1 MQHPRRYQLKWKSE
15 KLEGKVSGTPVISSN
30 GKFTFVTHNTQDGGY
45 FTILSNENGMI
56 LFQESAESVYSSN
69 EYYGPI
75 GISRNPQQS
84 LERFDKNNTNDILVW
99 GPYALENE
107 DLANGG
113 SMFGFQVPKKYSGG
127 KNTSLFMTTRLNFA
141 TWNFATWTT
150 KSPPALSSIGDAM
163 YFSILSDENFAILG
177 WADGRRFDK
186 GPSWD
191 FFGDS
196 NQDQNLFTNTPT
208 LNPDETKLFVGS
220 LKKQF
225 YAFDVS
231 NGVLLWER
239 SLDSPTSSKARLS
252 LDGERVYFVESQDG
266 NVVSMNIDG
275 TFNWEYNLNFETLS
289 EFAVSSNN
297 HILYIASTNGTV
309 TALTVA
315 YETSLAPSSPSQPS
329 FSSEPSFDQPH
340 SAANTN
346 FIGLQSEVSLFALIV
361 SVNIFWQLLG
371 LR

>member
-1 MQHPRRYQLKWKSE
+1 LNE
-15 KLEGKVSGTPVISSN
+15 
-30 GKFTFVTHNTQDGGY
+30 DG
-45 FTILSNENGMI
+45 NI
-56 LFQESAESVYSSN
+56 LFQESAERVYSSN

-75 GISRNPQQS
+75 GISRTPQKS

-99 GPYALENE
+99 GPYAVENE
-107 DLANGG
+107 DSANGG
-113 SMFGFQVPKKYSGG
+113 GMFGFQIPKRYSGE
-127 KNTSLFMTTRLNFA
+127 NTSLFRTVRL
-141 TWNFATWTT
+141 NFATWTT
-150 KSPPALSSIGDAM
+150 KSHPTLSSIGDAM
-163 YFSILSDENFAILG
+163 YFSILSDEIFGILG
-177 WADGRRFDK
+177 WTDGKRFDK

-191 FFGDS
+191 FFGDL
-196 NQDQNLFTNTPT
+196 NQDQHLFTNTPT

-220 LKKQF
+220 LQKQF

-231 NGVLLWER
+231 NGVLLWEK
-239 SLDSPTSSKARLS
+239 SLNSPTSSEARLS

-275 TFNWEYNLNFETLS
+275 SFNWEYNLNSEILS

-297 HILYIASTNGTV
+297 DILYIASTDGTV

-315 YETSLAPSSPSQPS
+315 YETSLAPSSSSQPS
-329 FSSEPSFDQPH
+329 YSSEPSPRSAATAA

-346 FIGLQSEVSLFALIV
+346 FIGSQSMVSLFALV
-361 SVNIFWQLLG
+361 LSVNSLWQFLG